1 MKSKIS
7 KELFMYHNRIEVLQI
22 YRDLM
27 KKTARALPRRFE
39 REAKLA
45 EWRMLFQDTRHEI
58 DPDQINE
65 TKMVL
70 YTIIQRLDHGIYPP
84 FPKD

>member
-1 MKSKIS
+1 MNRIS
-7 KELFMYHNRIEVLQI
+7 KEMFFYHNRIEVLAI

-27 KKTARALPRRFE
+27 KKTSRILPHRFE

-45 EWRMLFQDTRHEI
+45 EWRMLFRDYQTEN

-65 TKMVL
+65 IKMVL
-70 YTIIQRLDHGIYPP
+70 YTIIQRID
-84 FPKD
+84 